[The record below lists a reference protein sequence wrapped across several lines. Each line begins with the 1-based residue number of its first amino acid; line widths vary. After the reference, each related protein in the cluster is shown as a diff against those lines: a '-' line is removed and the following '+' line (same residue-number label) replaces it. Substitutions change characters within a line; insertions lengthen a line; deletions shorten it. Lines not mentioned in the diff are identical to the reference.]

1 MANAIITSSII
12 TNETLRILHNESAFL
27 GNINTEYADQFA
39 NKGMKAGSVVNV
51 RQPVQYTIRDG
62 ATINIQDVNET
73 TVPIVME
80 AEFGID
86 WAFSDYDLKLS
97 IDEFSKRYLAPAA
110 KRLAAEL
117 DLRIATRFYRGVAN
131 FSGTPGTPI
140 STAQAVLDA
149 AVLLDNAACPRTD
162 GRMLALTPLSNAKL
176 VGGMSGLFND
186 QATQGKQLKNGMMST
201 NLGMDFIMSQNLPT
215 HTVGGLG
222 GTPLVNGANQ
232 GLINSGS
239 TDNPSAATTSL
250 ITDGWTAAVA
260 NRLKRGDVF
269 TIAGVFA
276 VNPETKVSTGVLRQF
291 IATAD
296 AASDGAGNLT
306 VAIYPAIIAGGAYQN
321 VTARPADNAAITVL
335 TGTASTAYGQ
345 NIMFHRDAFTLVTAD
360 MELPKGMD
368 MADRAVEDGVSIRFV
383 RGYDITNNRRIC
395 RFDLLAGYGL
405 LRPEWAVRVTQ

>member
-27 GNINTEYADQFA
+27 GNINTEYEDQFA

-73 TVPIVME
+73 TVPITME

-368 MADRAVEDGVSIRFV
+368 MADRAVEDGVSIRFI

>member
-27 GNINTEYADQFA
+27 GNINTEYEDQFA

-73 TVPIVME
+73 TTPITME
-80 AEFGID
+80 PEFGID
-86 WAFSDYDLKLS
+86 WAFTDYDLKLS

-140 STAQAVLDA
+140 STPQAVLDA

-162 GRMLALTPLSNAKL
+162 GRMLALTPLSNSKL

-186 QATQGKQLKNGMMST
+186 QATQGKQLKSGMMAT

-250 ITDGWTAAVA
+250 VTDGWTAAIA

-269 TIAGVFA
+269 TIAGVVA

-291 IATAD
+291 IATTD

-335 TGTASTAYGQ
+335 TGTASTSYGQ

-368 MADRAVEDGVSIRFV
+368 MAERAVEDGVSIRFI

>member
-27 GNINTEYADQFA
+27 GNINTEYEDQFA
-39 NKGMKAGSVVNV
+39 NKGMKSGSVVNV
-51 RQPVQYTIRDG
+51 RQPVQYTIREG

-73 TVPIVME
+73 TIPITME
-80 AEFGID
+80 PEFGID

-140 STAQAVLDA
+140 STPQAVLDA

-250 ITDGWTAAVA
+250 VTDGWTAAIA
-260 NRLKRGDVF
+260 NRLKRGDVL

-291 IATAD
+291 VATTD
-296 AASDGAGNLT
+296 AASDGSGNLT

-368 MADRAVEDGVSIRFV
+368 MADRAVEDGVSIRFI

>member
-27 GNINTEYADQFA
+27 GNINTEYEDQFA
-39 NKGMKAGSVVNV
+39 NKGMKAGSIVNV

-62 ATINIQDVNET
+62 AAINIQDVNET
-73 TVPIVME
+73 TVPITME

-86 WAFSDYDLKLS
+86 WAFSDYDLKLT

-140 STAQAVLDA
+140 STPQAVLDA

-186 QATQGKQLKNGMMST
+186 QATQGKQLKSGMMAT

-250 ITDGWTAAVA
+250 VTDGWTAAIA
-260 NRLKRGDVF
+260 NRLKRGDVL

-291 IATAD
+291 VATTD
-296 AASDGAGNLT
+296 AASDGSGNLT

-368 MADRAVEDGVSIRFV
+368 MADRAVEDGVSIRFI